1 MPGRNADSGNAIANM
16 GEATVT
22 TPNEREL
29 VITRSFNAPRAV
41 VFEAWT
47 RPEHVTRWWDPSGTP
62 LASCEIDLRV
72 GGEFRFVNAG
82 SGHAFAGVYREIVP
96 PERLVFTSK
105 AGAAAAEVTGRLSFG
120 EQQGRTTLVL
130 TMACASRADRDALLA
145 MKIDAGTI
153 RSLQNLAAYVEA

>member
-1 MPGRNADSGNAIANM
+1 M
-16 GEATVT
+16 
-22 TPNEREL
+22 
-29 VITRSFNAPRAV
+29 
-41 VFEAWT
+41 
-47 RPEHVTRWWDPSGTP
+47 
-62 LASCEIDLRV
+62 
-72 GGEFRFVNAG
+72 NAG
-82 SGHAFAGVYREIVP
+82 SGHVFAGVYREIAP

-105 AGAAAAEVTGRLSFG
+105 AGPAAAEVTGRLLFG